1 MCGIV
6 GYVGKREAAPLLLE
20 GLKRLEY
27 RGYDSAGIC
36 VADPTSPRLRGA
48 SGGKLHLFKKAG
60 RVDGL
65 VELVQGK
72 KFGNYGIAHT
82 RWATH
87 GAPNSENAHPH
98 ADCKENIFVVHNGI
112 IENYRDLKE
121 KLIKEGHVF
130 ISDTDTEVL
139 SHLIEKYY
147 KQNLEQAVIK
157 ALKLV
162 RGAYGIA
169 VVAESEPGKIVAAK
183 NSSPIV
189 IGLGEGESIV
199 ASDASAIL
207 THTKQVV
214 YLNDGEVA
222 VVTAE
227 GVTYL
232 NLAKEKL
239 AKKPE
244 TLEWDIESAQKG
256 GYEHF
261 MLKEI
266 FEQPESMA
274 NTLRGHLIVKDGT
287 TKLGGIESVAKR
299 LQEASRIH
307 IVGCGTAYYMGIIGK
322 YMLEEYV
329 GISVEA
335 SMGSEF
341 RYRKPVL
348 SPTDAFLAISQSG
361 ETADTLEPLKEA
373 KRKGL
378 LILGIVNVIGSGI
391 ARETD
396 AGIYTHSGPEIAVAS
411 TKASTSQLAA
421 LALFALSMGRQ
432 RGMSPQTSTHI
443 VKALDKL
450 PELIAQTLKLAPV
463 VKKLAEKYH
472 KFSNMFYLGR
482 KYSYPVAL
490 EGALK
495 LKELSYI
502 HAEGLPA
509 GEFKHGSIA
518 LIDKDFPTFG
528 IALKDS
534 VYEKTISN
542 LEEIKARGG
551 PILAIATE
559 GDEDILKITQDVIS
573 LPKTLEMLSPILA
586 VIPLQL
592 FAYYCAVLNG
602 RDVDKPRNLAKS
614 VTVE

>member
-36 VADPTSPRLRGA
+36 VADGA
-48 SGGKLHLFKKAG
+48 KLSLHKTAG
-60 RVDGL
+60 RVDTL
-65 VELVQGK
+65 IELLQNK
-72 KFGNYGIAHT
+72 KFGQYGIAHT

-87 GAPNSENAHPH
+87 GVPNTANAHPH
-98 ADCKENIFVVHNGI
+98 GDCHGNIFVVHNGI
-112 IENYRDLKE
+112 IENYRELKA
-121 KLIKEGHVF
+121 KLIKEGHKF
-130 ISDTDTEVL
+130 TSDTDTEVL
-139 SHLIEKYY
+139 SHLIEKFYRN
-147 KQNLEQAVIK
+147 NLEQAVIK

-162 RGAYGIA
+162 RGAYGLAI
-169 VVAESEPGKIVAAK
+169 VAQGDPGKIVAVK

-189 IGLGEGESIV
+189 IGLGDGEAIV

-214 YLNDGEVA
+214 YLDDGEIA
-222 VVTAE
+222 VITGE
-227 GVTYL
+227 GVSFT
-232 NLAKEKL
+232 NLSKEKL
-239 AKKPE
+239 SKKPE
-244 TLEWDIESAQKG
+244 LLDWDVASAQKE

-266 FEQPESMA
+266 FEQPESLK
-274 NTLRGHLIVKDGT
+274 NTLRGRLIEKEGLA
-287 TKLGGIESVAKR
+287 KLGGLATVEKR
-299 LQEASRIH
+299 LRNTKRLE
-307 IVGCGTAYYMGIIGK
+307 IVACGSAYVAGLIGK
-322 YMLEEYV
+322 NMIEEYAGIPV
-329 GISVEA
+329 GVSL
-335 SMGSEF
+335 GSEF

-348 SPTDAFLAISQSG
+348 DAETALLCISQSG
-361 ETADTLEPLKEA
+361 ETADTLASLQEA
-373 KRKGL
+373 KRQGVL
-378 LILGIVNVIGSGI
+378 TLGIVNVVGSAI

-396 AGIYTHSGPEIAVAS
+396 AGIYTHSGPELAVAT
-411 TKASTSQLAA
+411 TKAFTSQLAA
-421 LALFALSMGRQ
+421 LALLTLSLGRQ
-432 RGMSPQTSTHI
+432 RGLSLVMGTRI
-443 VKALDKL
+443 AKELKKL
-450 PELIAQTLKLAPV
+450 PAVITAILNLAPPI
-463 VKKLAEKYH
+463 KKLAQKYH
-472 KFSNMFYLGR
+472 TSSHFYFVGR
-482 KYSYPVAL
+482 KYSYPIAL
-490 EGALK
+490 EAAIK
-495 LKELSYI
+495 LKEVAYI
-502 HAEGLPA
+502 HAEGQAA
-509 GEFKHGSIA
+509 GELKHGPLA

-559 GDEDILKITQDVIS
+559 GDQDILKITKDVVYI
-573 LPKTLEMLSPILA
+573 PKTLEMLSPILS

-592 FAYYCAVLNG
+592 FAYYCAALGG

>member
-36 VADPTSPRLRGA
+36 VADGEE
-48 SGGKLHLFKKAG
+48 KLTHAKTAG
-60 RVDGL
+60 RVDSL
-65 VELVQGK
+65 IELVNGK
-72 KFGNYGIAHT
+72 LGKGTWGIAHT

-87 GAPNSENAHPH
+87 GAPSKVNAHPH
-98 ADCKENIFVVHNGI
+98 PDCHENVFVVHNGI
-112 IENYRDLKE
+112 IENFRELKA

-130 ISDTDTEVL
+130 KSDTDTEVL
-139 SHLIEKYY
+139 SHLIEKFFRG
-147 KQNLEQAVIK
+147 NLEEAVIR

-162 RGAYGIA
+162 RGAYGLAIIA
-169 VVAESEPGKIVAAK
+169 KLDPGKVVAVK
-183 NSSPIV
+183 NSSPV
-189 IGLGEGESIV
+189 VVGLGDGEAIV

-214 YLNDGEVA
+214 YLNDGGIA
-222 VVTAE
+222 FVTAG
-227 GVTYL
+227 GVTFT
-232 NLAKEKL
+232 NLARQKL
-239 AKKPE
+239 SKKPE
-244 TLEWDIESAQKG
+244 TLEWGLEATQKND
-256 GYEHF
+256 YPHF

-266 FEQPESMA
+266 FEQPESLA
-274 NTLRGHLIVKDGT
+274 NTLRGHLVEKDGNA
-287 TKLGGIESVAKR
+287 KLGGIDSVADR
-299 LQEASRIH
+299 LLDVKKIH
-307 IVGCGTAYYMGIIGK
+307 IVACGTAYFMGMIGK
-322 YMLEEYV
+322 YMIEEYV
-329 GISVEA
+329 GTPVEA
-335 SMGSEF
+335 SIGSEF
-341 RYRKPVL
+341 RYRKPVMDR
-348 SPTDAFLAISQSG
+348 SDAFLAISQSG
-361 ETADTLEPLKEA
+361 ETADTLEPLHEA
-373 KRKGL
+373 KQKGL
-378 LILGIVNVIGSGI
+378 LTLGIVNVIGSSI
-391 ARETD
+391 ARDTD
-396 AGIYTHSGPEIAVAS
+396 AGIYIHSGPEIAVAS
-411 TKASTSQLAA
+411 TKGSTSQLAA
-421 LALFALSMGRQ
+421 LALLTLYLGRQ
-432 RGMSPQTSTHI
+432 RGMSLVMGQRI
-443 VKALDKL
+443 AKELKKL
-450 PELIAQTLKLAPV
+450 PVLIAETLKVAPEI
-463 VKKLAEKYH
+463 KKLAK
-472 KFSNMFYLGR
+472 KFCKVSNMFFLGR
-482 KYSYPVAL
+482 KYNYPIAL

-528 IALKDS
+528 IVLKDS

-559 GDEDILKITQDVIS
+559 GDKDILKITKDVIYI
-573 LPKTLEMLSPILA
+573 PKMLEMLSPILS

>member
-1 MCGIV
+1 M
-6 GYVGKREAAPLLLE
+6 
-20 GLKRLEY
+20 EY

-36 VADPTSPRLRGA
+36 VADGE
-48 SGGKLHLFKKAG
+48 KLTTHKKAG

-65 VELVQGK
+65 VDLMNGR
-72 KFGNYGIAHT
+72 KFGNWGIAHT

-87 GAPNSENAHPH
+87 GAPSDLNAHPQG
-98 ADCKENIFVVHNGI
+98 DCKNNIFVVHNGI
-112 IENYRDLKE
+112 IENYRELKE
-121 KLIKEGHVF
+121 KLIKEGHEF

-139 SHLIEKYY
+139 SHLIEKFY
-147 KQNLEQAVIK
+147 KNNLEQAVIK

-169 VVAESEPGKIVAAK
+169 VIAESEPGKIVAAK

-189 IGLGEGESIV
+189 IGIGEHESIV

-207 THTKQVV
+207 AHTKQVV

-222 VVTAE
+222 VVTAD

-239 AKKPE
+239 TKKPE
-244 TLEWDIESAQKG
+244 MLAWDLEATQKG

-266 FEQPESMA
+266 FEQSESLA
-274 NTLRGHLIVKDGT
+274 NTLRGHVLEKEGEA
-287 TKLGGIESVAKR
+287 KLGGIETVSDR
-299 LQEASRIH
+299 LSATERIH
-307 IVGCGTAYYMGIIGK
+307 IIGCGTAHYMGMIGK
-322 YMLEEYV
+322 YMLEEYAN
-329 GISVEA
+329 ISVEA
-335 SMGSEF
+335 SIGSEF

-348 SPTDAFLAISQSG
+348 NSSDVFFAISQSG

-373 KRKGL
+373 KQKGL
-378 LILGIVNVIGSGI
+378 LTLGIVNVIGSAI

-421 LALFALSMGRQ
+421 LALFTLYLGRQ
-432 RGMSPQTSTHI
+432 RGMSPATGMRIS
-443 VKALDKL
+443 KELKKL
-450 PELIAQTLKLAPV
+450 PALIEETLKVAPK

-472 KFSNMFYLGR
+472 QSKNMFFLGR
-482 KYSYPVAL
+482 KYNYPVAL

-495 LKELSYI
+495 LKEISYI

-518 LIDKDFPTFG
+518 LIDKNFPTFG
-528 IALKDS
+528 IVPRDS

-559 GDEDILKITQDVIS
+559 GDEDILKITKDVIYI
-573 LPKTLEMLSPILA
+573 PKTLEMLSPILA

-592 FAYYCAVLNG
+592 FAYYCAVLNN